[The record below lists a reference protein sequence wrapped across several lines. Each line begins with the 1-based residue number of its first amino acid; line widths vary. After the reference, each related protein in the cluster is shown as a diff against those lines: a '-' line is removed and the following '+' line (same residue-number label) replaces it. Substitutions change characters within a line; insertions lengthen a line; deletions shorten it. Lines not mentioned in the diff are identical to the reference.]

1 MLTTLHFNVG
11 SNIDQKEK
19 NSLFNNKQCEQYF
32 AMKKLL
38 FSNVYLS
45 SFRANIGIAILRIYT
60 GLSMAFGHGINKI
73 PPSGKFVE
81 HVAVMGFPAP
91 NFFSWVA
98 SISEFGGGLL
108 IAFGLMTRPAS
119 FFLGVTMFVAAF
131 IRHGTSPF
139 MQKEKALLFMF
150 ITILLI
156 LVGAGKYS
164 IDRMIH
170 RTP

>member
-11 SNIDQKEK
+11 SNIEQKK
-19 NSLFNNKQCEQYF
+19 KQSFNNKHYEQYF

-45 SFRANIGIAILRIYT
+45 SFKANIGIAILRIYT
-60 GLSMAFGHGINKI
+60 GVSMAFGHGINKI
-73 PPSGKFVE
+73 PPSGKFAE
-81 HVAVMGFPAP
+81 NIASMGFPAP
-91 NFFSWVA
+91 NFFSWA
-98 SISEFGGGLL
+98 AGISEFGGGLL
-108 IAFGLMTRPAS
+108 IALGLMTRPAS

-139 MQKEKALLFMF
+139 MQKEKALLFLF

-170 RTP
+170 RAP